1 MEFLNK
7 PKRVSAFNTS
17 PRKPPISKRLKTRR
31 ASVLFVALFT
41 AVLFFP
47 SCDQPTDS
55 KNGGGSGQNG
65 GSSGGGGGAGGG
77 PGEEKKGPDAC
88 SRALGINCSRFEEAY
103 VKASNTD
110 SNSFFG
116 NQFGY
121 SIALAGNTLAVGA
134 LKEASDATGINGR
147 QDNTNAQGS
156 GAVYVFTRSG
166 STWSQQAYIK
176 ASNTGENDNFGSSIA
191 LSGNTLAVGAPLE
204 GSNATGV
211 NADLTGGTGTQADN
225 SSTTSGAVY
234 VFTRSGSTWSQQ
246 AYIKA
251 SNTGSGDRFGSSIA
265 LSGDTLA
272 VGAIWE
278 DSNATGVNPTGTGG
292 ANPQAD
298 NSENASGAVYVF
310 TRSKSIWSQQA
321 YIKASNTG
329 RDDRFGFSTA
339 LSGDTLAVGAYGE
352 GSSATGVD
360 GNQNDNSELWSGAV
374 YVFIRS
380 RSSDWSQQ
388 AYIKASNT
396 DAYDY
401 FGTSVALS
409 GSTLAVGATNEESSA
424 TGVNGNQNDNSTLL
438 GGAVYVFTRTG
449 STWSQE
455 AYIKASNT
463 DYADAF
469 GSSVALSGS
478 TLAVGAL
485 NERSSATGVNGNQSD
500 NSKPDSGAVYL
511 FTRAGSAWNQQA
523 YIKASN
529 TDANDQFGYSIALSG
544 NTLAAG
550 ADDESSGATGINGNQ
565 GNTLGPAGAVYVR
578 RIAP

>member
-1 MEFLNK
+1 M
-7 PKRVSAFNTS
+7 
-17 PRKPPISKRLKTRR
+17 
-31 ASVLFVALFT
+31 LFVALFT
-41 AVLFFP
+41 AVLFFA

-65 GSSGGGGGAGGG
+65 GGGTTNL
-77 PGEEKKGPDAC
+77 DTC
-88 SRALGINCSRFEEAY
+88 SKALGINCSQFEEAY

-134 LKEASDATGINGR
+134 LNEASDATGINGM
-147 QDNTNAQGS
+147 QDNTNAEGS

-176 ASNTGENDNFGSSIA
+176 ASNTGVNDNFGSSIA

-204 GSNATGV
+204 ESNAVGV
-211 NADLTGGTGTQADN
+211 NAALTGGTGTQADN

-272 VGAIWE
+272 VGAIFE
-278 DSNATGVNPTGTGG
+278 GSNATGVNPTGTGG

-298 NSENASGAVYVF
+298 NSKIASGAVYVF
-310 TRSKSIWSQQA
+310 TRSRSSVWSQQA

-329 RDDRFGFSTA
+329 RDDRFGSST
-339 LSGDTLAVGAYGE
+339 
-352 GSSATGVD
+352 
-360 GNQNDNSELWSGAV
+360 
-374 YVFIRS
+374 
-380 RSSDWSQQ
+380 
-388 AYIKASNT
+388 
-396 DAYDY
+396 
-401 FGTSVALS
+401 ALS

-424 TGVNGNQNDNSTLL
+424 TGVNGNQSDNSTLL

-449 STWSQE
+449 STWNRE

-469 GSSVALSGS
+469 GYSVALSGS

-485 NERSSATGVNGNQSD
+485 NERSSAAGVNGNQDD

-511 FTRAGSAWNQQA
+511 FTRAGSAWSQKA

-529 TDANDQFGYSIALSG
+529 TGRNDKFGYSIALSG
-544 NTLAAG
+544 NTLAIGAIQEAG
-550 ADDESSGATGINGNQ
+550 GTKGINGNQ
-565 GNTLGPAGAVYVR
+565 ADNSTQKAGAVYVR

>member
-1 MEFLNK
+1 MEFPNK
-7 PKRVSAFNTS
+7 LKRVSAFNTP

-41 AVLFFP
+41 AVLFFA

-134 LKEASDATGINGR
+134 LNEASDATGIDGR
-147 QDNTNAQGS
+147 EDNTNA
-156 GAVYVFTRSG
+156 
-166 STWSQQAYIK
+166 
-176 ASNTGENDNFGSSIA
+176 
-191 LSGNTLAVGAPLE
+191 E
-204 GSNATGV
+204 G
-211 NADLTGGTGTQADN
+211 
-225 SSTTSGAVY
+225 SGAVY

-265 LSGDTLA
+265 LSGDALA
-272 VGAIWE
+272 VGAMFE
-278 DSNATGVNPTGTGG
+278 GSNATGVNPTGTGG

-298 NSENASGAVYVF
+298 NSESASGAVYVF
-310 TRSKSIWSQQA
+310 TRSESIWSQEA

-339 LSGDTLAVGAYGE
+339 LSGDTLAVGAYAE

-360 GNQNDNSELWSGAV
+360 GNQNDNSKPFSGAV
-374 YVFIRS
+374 YVFTRS
-380 RSSDWSQQ
+380 RSSVWSQQ

-396 DAYDY
+396 DEYDR

-424 TGVNGNQNDNSTLL
+424 TGVNGNQNDNSTFL

-469 GSSVALSGS
+469 GYSVALSGS

-529 TDANDQFGYSIALSG
+529 TDRNDKFGYSIALSG
-544 NTLAAG
+544 NTLAIGAIQEAG
-550 ADDESSGATGINGNQ
+550 GTKGINGNQ
-565 GNTLGPAGAVYVR
+565 ADNSTQKAGAVYVR